1 MHSGTDVDCVS
12 FVPSHAMAALNQ
24 SKITVADIDARL
36 AMLLRV
42 RFRLSH
48 FDPIGPLDNIPA
60 STICSDYAQKL
71 SHDGPRQ
78 AATLL
83 KNDARTLP
91 LSLATVGQVAVIGP
105 NANLSRDDAGYY
117 GPNNVCGNDFWTLV
131 DALAEDGAVRVSS
144 VLGVPDVQS
153 EDQSGIAAAVAVAKA
168 VETVV
173 LAVGTD
179 LNWAAEGHDAKNIS
193 FTDAQ
198 LALIAQVSA
207 AAAKPVIVVVMTA
220 TPLDLSPL
228 LSNPKVGAILHVG
241 QPSLTIIGVADLL
254 YGRASPAGR
263 MVQTVYPAAY
273 QEQISIFDFGMRPG
287 PSPWARPDC
296 TNTNASACERGTN
309 PGRTYRFYTG
319 TAVVPFGF
327 GLSYTTFQYSPL
339 TAAQRTISLAH
350 ARAVIAT
357 RAALGHPFVRHEEL
371 RAAETAVNW
380 ATEAAFSV
388 NVTNTGSMDADEA
401 VLGFVVPPSAGEG
414 GVPLKSLFGF
424 ERVHVRR
431 GETVTVTLYP
441 SLSDFMA
448 VDAAGAY
455 VLLDTKWMWQ
465 HGFPL
470 F

>member
-1 MHSGTDVDCVS
+1 
-12 FVPSHAMAALNQ
+12 
-24 SKITVADIDARL
+24 
-36 AMLLRV
+36 
-42 RFRLSH
+42 
-48 FDPIGPLDNIPA
+48 
-60 STICSDYAQKL
+60 
-71 SHDGPRQ
+71 
-78 AATLL
+78 
-83 KNDARTLP
+83 
-91 LSLATVGQVAVIGP
+91 
-105 NANLSRDDAGYY
+105 
-117 GPNNVCGNDFWTLV
+117 
-131 DALAEDGAVRVSS
+131 
-144 VLGVPDVQS
+144 
-153 EDQSGIAAAVAVAKA
+153 
-168 VETVV
+168 
-173 LAVGTD
+173 
-179 LNWAAEGHDAKNIS
+179 
-193 FTDAQ
+193 
-198 LALIAQVSA
+198 
-207 AAAKPVIVVVMTA
+207 
-220 TPLDLSPL
+220 LDLSPL
-228 LSNPKVGAILHVG
+228 LSNHKVGAILHVG

-339 TAAQRTISLAH
+339 PAAQRTISLAH

-465 HGFPL
+465 HGFPR